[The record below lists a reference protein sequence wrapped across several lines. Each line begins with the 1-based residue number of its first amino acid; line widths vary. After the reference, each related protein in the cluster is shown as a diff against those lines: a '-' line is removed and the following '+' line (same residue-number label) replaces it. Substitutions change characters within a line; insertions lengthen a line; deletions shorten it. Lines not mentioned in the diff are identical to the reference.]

1 MSPGC
6 SPRRAAPP
14 ASPASCET
22 PSCAAKLSLPLLR
35 VLRLALLLRLS
46 VLLPRCLSPDLPCFV
61 SVRFLTAIYFAM
73 LLASRDLLRRHCAL
87 PRTFAR
93 ARIGVRALAAN
104 RQIAAVTNPAV
115 RLNFNQAP
123 DIHLLLFAQ
132 VAFDAPFRFDRRA
145 NRGQLFFGQV
155 LDLLGGVHLGLL
167 RQGARARLSD
177 AINRGEPNPQPLV
190 RRQIYAC
197 NTSHNFLPNPGAA
210 GASRWCRS
218 PALRR
223 ADALLCT
230 SCRFSLPMLEPSF
243 SFSHLLATALKKPLA
258 SDYAAPST
266 CTGKRSA
273 RASGRTAKAPPP
285 RDHLTGCG

>member
-1 MSPGC
+1 MHTTPCGTTRFSRFLRN
-6 SPRRAAPP
+6 SFLRFEVFAAAAAAAPP
-14 ASPASCET
+14 GAAAASFGSFATLVSLLTCPA
-22 PSCAAKLSLPLLR
+22 SLPLLQ
-35 VLRLALLLRLS
+35 VTSRL
-46 VLLPRCLSPDLPCFV
+46 
-61 SVRFLTAIYFAM
+61 
-73 LLASRDLLRRHCAL
+73 LLASRDLLRRYCAL
-87 PRTFAR
+87 PRTLAR
-93 ARIGVRALAAN
+93 ARIGVRALPAYW
-104 RQIAAVTNPAV
+104 QIAAVTNPAV
-115 RLNFNQAP
+115 SLNFNQAA
-123 DIHLLLFAQ
+123 DVHLLLFAE

-145 NRGQLFFGQV
+145 NRGQLILGQV
-155 LDLLGGVHLGLL
+155 LDLLAGVHLGLF
-167 RQGARARLSD
+167 RQSTRPRLPDS
-177 AINRGEPNPQPLV
+177 INRGEPNPQPLV

-197 NTSHNFLPNPGAA
+197 DTSHNFLPNPGAA

-230 SCRFSLPMLEPSF
+230 SCRFSLPMPEPSF
-243 SFSHLLATALKKPLA
+243 SFSHLPATAPQKPLA